1 MATYNVRERHARVI
15 KRIQET
21 EMVIRPR
28 ETDIITQAIEI
39 GLRELAEK
47 AGLEKEPSEEE
58 K

>member
-47 AGLEKEPSEEE
+47 AGLEKEPSDEE